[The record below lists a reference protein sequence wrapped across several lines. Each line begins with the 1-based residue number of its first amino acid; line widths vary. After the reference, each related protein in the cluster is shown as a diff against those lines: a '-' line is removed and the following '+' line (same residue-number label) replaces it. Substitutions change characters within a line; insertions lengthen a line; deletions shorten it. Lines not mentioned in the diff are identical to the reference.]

1 MKVAW
6 ISGGCA
12 ILAAILPVY
21 LLASRDPDPDPQPK
35 TSVSYE
41 RTTPGSQP
49 DPTSPPMVDAVAQYR
64 QRANALCLSG
74 EAETDRQYPEPAA
87 TADPQENL
95 AWAEGVSRRNLEVIA
110 RWQALD
116 APPEIAVGV
125 ARAQDLMRTANQKA
139 LRALQR
145 PGELDADL
153 LDEANDLMHQ
163 SAAAARALGLE
174 GCATVAE

>member
-1 MKVAW
+1 MTKDTTMKVAW
-6 ISGGCA
+6 ISGACA

-21 LLASRDPDPDPQPK
+21 LAASRGGPNPDPQST

-41 RTTPGSQP
+41 RTTPRSQP
-49 DPTSPPMVDAVAQYR
+49 APSSSPRVDAVAQYR

-87 TADPQENL
+87 TADPLEIW
-95 AWAEGVSRRNLEVIA
+95 AWGEGVSRRNLDVIA

-139 LRALQR
+139 LQAYQG
-145 PGELDADL
+145 PEESDAVKL
-153 LDEANDLMHQ
+153 
-163 SAAAARALGLE
+163 RI
-174 GCATVAE
+174 